1 MAGRFIF
8 YLEGTLG
15 EVGLGEE
22 HALEAGMKE
31 WERNLLDVTIIF
43 SPDHAVDYCAVTQ
56 ATEQKS
62 SLELREQRERN
73 VGSRN
78 NAMNQ
83 ILVRIECYQG
93 SEV

>member
-1 MAGRFIF
+1 M
-8 YLEGTLG
+8 EGSLC
-15 EVGLGEE
+15 EVGLDEE
-22 HALEAGMKE
+22 HALEARMKE
-31 WERNLLDVTIIF
+31 RWRNQLDVTVIF
-43 SPDHAVDYCAVTQ
+43 SSDHAVDYCAVTQ

-62 SLELREQRERN
+62 SLELREQRESN